1 VSHGQNRRAY
11 TQADRLLAKRL
22 EQIDRLREQYLI
34 TGDQQLLD
42 QADQL
47 EKMAQEKYEFRLDG
61 REPFNPNPIPAPPNP
76 PSENETSELP
86 LAPAPETP

>member
-1 VSHGQNRRAY
+1 
-11 TQADRLLAKRL
+11 LAKRL

-47 EKMAQEKYEFRLDG
+47 EKMAQEKYVFRLDG